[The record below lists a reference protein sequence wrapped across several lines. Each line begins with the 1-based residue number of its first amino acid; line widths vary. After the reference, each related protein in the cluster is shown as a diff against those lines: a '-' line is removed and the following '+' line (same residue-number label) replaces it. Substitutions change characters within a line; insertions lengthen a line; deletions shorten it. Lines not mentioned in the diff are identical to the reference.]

1 MAIAYIIPF
10 YLIIVYFQAKYNYH
24 FNQNLYEKVGKIAQ
38 MLQITKDEA
47 KALRDKIKYVHIT
60 KTRYKRYVE
69 ESESVKRFLNKL
81 RNAE

>member
-1 MAIAYIIPF
+1 
-10 YLIIVYFQAKYNYH
+10 
-24 FNQNLYEKVGKIAQ
+24 

-69 ESESVKRFLNKL
+69 ESENVKRLLNKL
-81 RNAE
+81 RNAD

>member
-1 MAIAYIIPF
+1 
-10 YLIIVYFQAKYNYH
+10 
-24 FNQNLYEKVGKIAQ
+24 

-47 KALRDKIKYVHIT
+47 KVLRDKINYVHIT

-69 ESESVKRFLNKL
+69 ESEKVKKLLNSI

>member
-1 MAIAYIIPF
+1 
-10 YLIIVYFQAKYNYH
+10 
-24 FNQNLYEKVGKIAQ
+24 

>member
-1 MAIAYIIPF
+1 
-10 YLIIVYFQAKYNYH
+10 
-24 FNQNLYEKVGKIAQ
+24 

-47 KALRDKIKYVHIT
+47 KVLRDKIKYVHIT

-69 ESESVKRFLNKL
+69 ESEKVKRLLNSI

>member
-1 MAIAYIIPF
+1 
-10 YLIIVYFQAKYNYH
+10 
-24 FNQNLYEKVGKIAQ
+24 

-47 KALRDKIKYVHIT
+47 QALRDKIKYVQIT

-69 ESESVKRFLNKL
+69 ESEKVKRLLNAL